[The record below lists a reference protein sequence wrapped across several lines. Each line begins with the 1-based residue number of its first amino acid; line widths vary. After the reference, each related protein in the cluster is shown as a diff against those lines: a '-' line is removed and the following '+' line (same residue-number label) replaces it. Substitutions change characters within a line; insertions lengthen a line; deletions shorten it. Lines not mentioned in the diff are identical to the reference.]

1 MRASA
6 VRDPTR
12 PPSGDELVAPPE
24 RQGFWRRLLGDRLAL
39 VGLLIVTLFGLAA
52 LGAPWLAPHD
62 PAFADPANRLLGLG
76 AEYPLG
82 TDHLGRDT
90 LSRLLFGA
98 RWSLGIAAVT
108 TALVVTV
115 GVTIGMVAGFVG
127 GKLDALV
134 MRLIDVLLGFPNLIL
149 ALAIVGVLGPNIWNL
164 MIGLV
169 AVWWVEYAR
178 IVRGLVLSVRERD
191 HVQVAIATGARRR
204 YVLRRHIFPAVVPPV
219 IVLASLEM
227 GSLMLAVSGLSFL
240 GLGVQPPT
248 PEWGSMLNQGR
259 VYLTSAPQLMIYPGL
274 AITLT
279 VLGFNLIG
287 DGIRDSVDP
296 RLQR

>member
-1 MRASA
+1 MSASGTQEHA
-6 VRDPTR
+6 PGTA
-12 PPSGDELVAPPE
+12 DELVAPPD
-24 RQGFWRRLLGDRLAL
+24 RLGFWARLLRDPLAM
-39 VGLLIVTLFGLAA
+39 VGLVLIALFALAA
-52 LGAPWLAPHD
+52 VAAPWLSPHAPSFVD
-62 PAFADPANRLLGLG
+62 TGNRLLGPT

-90 LSRLLFGA
+90 LTRLLHGA
-98 RWSLGIAAVT
+98 RWSLGVAAVT
-108 TALVVTV
+108 TVLVVTV
-115 GVTIGMVAGFVG
+115 GVTVGMVAGFVG
-127 GKLDALV
+127 GKLDAAV

-149 ALAIVGVLGPNIWNL
+149 ALAIVGVLGPSIWNL

-191 HVQVAIATGARRR
+191 HVQVAVATGARRL

-259 VYLTSAPQLMIYPGL
+259 VYLAAAPQLMIYPGL

>member
-1 MRASA
+1 MA
-6 VRDPTR
+6 VDHGQVAVE
-12 PPSGDELVAPPE
+12 PPIDDGPRPPE
-24 RQGFWRRLLGDRLAL
+24 RQGFWQRLLGDRLA
-39 VGLLIVTLFGLAA
+39 VIGAAIIAVFA
-52 LGAPWLAPHD
+52 LGALAAPWLAPHD
-62 PAFADPANRLLGLG
+62 PSVVDAANKLLD
-76 AEYPLG
+76 ASREHPLG

-90 LSRLLFGA
+90 LSRLLYGA
-98 RWSLGIAAVT
+98 RWSLGTAAVT
-108 TALVVTV
+108 TGLVVSL
-115 GVTIGMVAGFVG
+115 GVVIGVVAGFVG
-127 GKLDALV
+127 GKLDATL

-149 ALAIVGVLGPNIWNL
+149 ALAIVGVLGPSIWNL
-164 MIGLV
+164 MVGLA

-178 IVRGLVLSVRERD
+178 IVRGLVLSIREQD

-219 IVLASLEM
+219 VVLASLEM
-227 GSLMLAVSGLSFL
+227 GSLMLAISGLSFL

-259 VYLTSAPQLMIYPGL
+259 VFLTSAPELMIYPGL

-279 VLGFNLIG
+279 VLGFNLVG
-287 DGIRDSVDP
+287 DGVRDSIDP